1 MTTTLSE
8 KAKAELGSLMVN
20 TTELIDL
27 LSLLPKEHLSEY
39 PLLQKEIVSKHPKVK
54 GYNKALKEKRFTKEE
69 YRDRIFARL
78 DIFAYEMALAM
89 NTDYLIERVMLI
101 VGSEIDRIDDLE
113 INEIG
118 ADVLQRILLELST
131 QVRKQVQP
139 KADHPFLAE
148 RGRIDHTFWRHA
160 DRAFDAFEEGY
171 TTQAAL
177 DAWCQLNLHTRCPQ
191 SFIRWLK
198 THEDPREINE
208 WNEYVGQTSE

>member
-1 MTTTLSE
+1 MTTALSA

-20 TTELIDL
+20 TSELVDL
-27 LSLLPKEHLSEY
+27 LSLLPREHLSDY
-39 PLLQKEIVSKHPKVK
+39 PLLQKEIFSKHPNVK
-54 GYNKALKEKRFTKEE
+54 GYNKALKDKLFTKEE
-69 YRDRIFARL
+69 FRDRIFARL
-78 DIFAYEMALAM
+78 DIFAYEMAVSM
-89 NTDYLIERVMLI
+89 NTDYLIERVMLL
-101 VGSEIDRIDDLE
+101 VGSEINQIDELQ

-139 KADHPFLAE
+139 KGDHPFLAE
-148 RGRIDHTFWRHA
+148 RGRIDHSFWRHA
-160 DRAFDAFEEGY
+160 DKAYDAFKEGY

-208 WNEYVGQTSE
+208 WIDYVSQGND